1 MMRIGC
7 SCIQRCLADGLPAEQ
22 LLDSPNTH
30 PASSFVAGHKQ
41 LYASGYRDR
50 KLDVSGTQRFACN

>member
-1 MMRIGC
+1 MY
-7 SCIQRCLADGLPAEQ
+7 SEVV
-22 LLDSPNTH
+22 LLVKQKLCVYH